1 MSGSVAAMQLPDF
14 PFVVL
19 DTETTG
25 FIPKTNRIIEFAS
38 VRVEK
43 SEVVDTYEQLLSIDS
58 EIPAEVQVLT
68 RIKQPDLEGEPTFDA
83 KRSEVLE
90 HIGENTLIVGQNV
103 SFDIGMLKGEEIDLT
118 DRPWIDTSMLA
129 SMLFPE
135 FESYSLGYMSTVLQ
149 LNHEPVH
156 RALGDVRATLELL
169 SKCWERLLQLPAEE
183 QENLQ
188 RIFSKSTPGYALL
201 AAAVPEATATDAPTW
216 LTMPAPTATQNKE
229 TSSEIDLPRPDS
241 DAVELIEEPPQA
253 NILSSIL
260 RAASAE
266 PGIQHWIGVKNIEA
280 TVRRYALSTEA
291 RVLFPSF
298 LLLNPTGKDELLAQ
312 DTFSADEA
320 TLAVKLLWYKPYTMG
335 DIPIHGA
342 EPAVWNA
349 KLACTDD
356 SPVYVDQFSDL
367 PSVIVLD
374 HRQLLSFLADPDHT
388 AHGALQEGAHVIID
402 DASMLED
409 TATKAY
415 GWYCDL
421 DTLRAAAEGHSAL
434 TKFADLVHIWAERT
448 RNYQDIRYITVGD
461 LGSPDVAALR
471 KQAATLLED
480 STIAPTSK
488 RLLSHLSMMLDA
500 ESLQNRIAYIEL
512 RYNGKLVIHSAPEK
526 IGSFLQDNLYNTF
539 SVSLL
544 VPPHSNEQ
552 LQEIIPRETAVQVRS
567 DLWDQFDPPF
577 AIEFPEDMPLD
588 SILSDPPAG
597 KTIILAASKRS
608 IDDVFVRYA
617 EDLERQNITLIC
629 QGFNGGIG
637 RTRAE
642 FLAAD
647 EPTVWL
653 LTPWAYEGVDL
664 PKGSVDT
671 LCLMGLPFDHPSHA
685 IFSKR
690 SEHYRNPFADYSLP
704 RMLHRIFRLLR
715 NYSSQCT
722 DSASVL
728 VLDNRIRTKQYG
740 KKVFSYLSHFLP
752 KARLDKADD
761 DHLALF

>member
-1 MSGSVAAMQLPDF
+1 M
-14 PFVVL
+14 
-19 DTETTG
+19 
-25 FIPKTNRIIEFAS
+25 
-38 VRVEK
+38 RVEK
-43 SEVVDTYEQLLSIDS
+43 GEVVDTYEQLFSIDS

-68 RIKQPDLEGEPTFDA
+68 RIKEPDLEGKPTFED

-90 HIGENTLIVGQNV
+90 RIGENTLIVGQNV
-103 SFDIGMLKGEEIDLT
+103 SFDIGMLKGEEIDIT
-118 DRPWIDTSMLA
+118 ERPWIDTSMLA
-129 SMLFPE
+129 SLVFPE
-135 FESYSLGYMSTVLQ
+135 FESYSLGYMSTVLR

-169 SKCWERLLQLPAEE
+169 GKCWERLLELPEE
-183 QENLQ
+183 QLMQMQN
-188 RIFSKSTPGYALL
+188 IFRKSTPGYAAL
-201 AAAVPEATATDAPTW
+201 ADALPKATSTAKPQWLQMPKPETTTAAVD
-216 LTMPAPTATQNKE
+216 
-229 TSSEIDLPRPDS
+229 SIDLPRPDI
-241 DAVELIEEPPQA
+241 DVVELIEEPPQA
-253 NILSSIL
+253 NVLSSIL
-260 RAASAE
+260 AAAAE
-266 PGIQHWIGVKNIEA
+266 HPETQHWIGVKNIDA
-280 TVRRYALSTEA
+280 TIRRQALPDEV

-298 LLLNPTGKDELLAQ
+298 LLLNQAAKDDLL
-312 DTFSADEA
+312 TLESFSADEA
-320 TLAVKLLWYKPYTMG
+320 TLAVKLAWYAPTTMS

-342 EPAVWNA
+342 ESAVWNA

-356 SPVYVDQFSDL
+356 SPSYIAQFTNL

-421 DTLRAAAEGHSAL
+421 DTLRAASTGHALL

-448 RNYQDIRYITVGD
+448 RNYQDIRYITIGD

-471 KQAATLLED
+471 EQAMNLLND
-480 STIAPTSK
+480 DAIAPTTK
-488 RLLSHLSMMLDA
+488 RLLSHLSMMMDS
-500 ESLQNRIAYIEL
+500 ESLSNRIAYIEL
-512 RYNGKLVIHSAPEK
+512 QYNGKLVIHSAPER
-526 IGSFLQDNLYNTF
+526 IGNFLKDHLYNKF

-544 VPPHSNEQ
+544 VPPESNDQ
-552 LQEIIPRETAVQVRS
+552 LREVIPMETHVQLRS
-567 DLWDQFDPPF
+567 DLWEEFDPPF
-577 AIEFPEDMPLD
+577 SIEFPEDMPLD
-588 SILSDPPAG
+588 SILNDPPAG

-642 FLAAD
+642 FLAAK
-647 EPTVWL
+647 EPAIWL

-664 PKGSVDT
+664 PSGSVDT

-690 SEHYRNPFADYSLP
+690 SEHYQDPFSDYSLP
-704 RMLHRIFRLLR
+704 RMLHRVFRLLR
-715 NYSSQCT
+715 NYSSQCSET
-722 DSASVL
+722 ASIL
-728 VLDNRIRTKQYG
+728 VLDTRIRTKRYG
-740 KKVFSYLSHFLP
+740 KDVFSYLSHFLP
-752 KARLDKADD
+752 RTETNDD
-761 DHLALF
+761 SGSQMAMF